1 MTRYLQNNRR
11 RNDCHA
17 FPHSSTLNRDRRAQS
32 EDATDADGESA
43 ARYNI
48 SVSDDIESFLEQQ
61 LSNAKTTTL
70 GTELNYHSRLHVFV
84 LLDDKEMLDEGRQQP
99 KNGVLIFHQII

>member
-1 MTRYLQNNRR
+1 MTRYLPNNRR

-32 EDATDADGESA
+32 EDAADADGESA
-43 ARYNI
+43 ARYI

-61 LSNAKTTTL
+61 LSNAKTNTL
-70 GTELNYHSRLHVFV
+70 GTELNHHSRLHVFV
-84 LLDDKEMLDEGRQQP
+84 LPDDKEMLDEGRQQS